1 MPNVDWS
8 NYMERSSH
16 GLHKKFMDGIRI
28 FNKTIF
34 NRITMALAKRGKG
47 PFSIVCHKGRRSGR
61 KFQTPVL
68 ASYHED
74 VIIIPL
80 SYGEDVD
87 WLKNVLAQGGCEI
100 FRMDRKIDAVNPE
113 VIESTHAFASL
124 PEDRRELF
132 QRFKMEKFLRLEG
145 IERR

>member
-1 MPNVDWS
+1 MD
-8 NYMERSSH
+8 RSSQ

-28 FNKTIF
+28 FNKYIF
-34 NRITMALAKRGKG
+34 NRITLALAKRGKG

-61 KFQTPVL
+61 MFQTPVL
-68 ASYHED
+68 ASYHEG

-100 FRMDRKIDAVNPE
+100 FRMDRKINAVNPE
-113 VIESTHAFASL
+113 VIGSTHAFASL

-132 QRFKMEKFLRLEG
+132 QRFKMEKFLRLQAIKKNG
-145 IERR
+145 C